1 MATHQFP
8 DVVAIVKSV
17 FTDWTAKLGRPMGE
31 TGGAA
36 LTVQGVSTLSKAP
49 VVLTSDDD
57 RRRQGELAE
66 LTLANETLAAVL
78 QNESAS
84 ASQYGLEIR

>member
-8 DVVAIVKSV
+8 DVVSIVKSI

-36 LTVQGVSTLSKAP
+36 LTVQGLSTLTKAP
-49 VVLTSDDD
+49 VVLTADDE
-57 RRRQGELAE
+57 RRRQSELAE
-66 LTLANETLAAVL
+66 LNAAAQTLTAILID
-78 QNESAS
+78 ESAS
-84 ASQYGLEIR
+84 ASQYGVEIR